1 MGIGKKY
8 VMRKIPIKTTEE
20 KFYRQF
26 LEVFKSIPPFSK
38 LRAKELDVLG
48 EILYQNNKY
57 KNIPKGE
64 RSIVVFSKE
73 VRTQMRDRLLMTV
86 DIFNNNLSGLRKY
99 KIISNNNKLMKF
111 LELLYFDG
119 EFNLEFNFKI

>member
-1 MGIGKKY
+1 
-8 VMRKIPIKTTEE
+8 MRKIPIKTTEE